1 MGIDLQ
7 KMRRSTL
14 AFQNIDFDDVTANS
28 GAARAADELCMSFR
42 KVQIVQVVCPHPSLS
57 LDLQGRGEKRKKTLG
72 SNSLAHSDDIGM
84 GEG

>member
-28 GAARAADELCMSFR
+28 ELREQQTNF
-42 KVQIVQVVCPHPSLS
+42 V
-57 LDLQGRGEKRKKTLG
+57 
-72 SNSLAHSDDIGM
+72 
-84 GEG
+84 